1 MNKRKIFLELEKIL
15 NNNQFI
21 SDIWLY
27 GSISDRVSD
36 LDLLIIYKNNPK
48 KIFFPKLIKKMI
60 LDGTVIYIPIKYSYD
75 VFLFE
80 DLSIFSIRYKKK
92 ITRKLSKQLSKFR
105 SLTSFLE
112 RYYERRCKLLT
123 TRSITD
129 KSLRLIK
136 SIIFSYINFEDY
148 FVKSNSKKTSLNTLL
163 TYKKIREKYCSNN
176 LSKKKLKDYLNK
188 FKENDRNFY
197 DKSINELNQKFPSRK
212 NEFINYRFNKNT
224 KYSFVV
230 KKNYITVPYILGYIY
245 KFYSLCNFSISG
257 KIKYDL
263 KSNIKLN
270 LRNKLLHNYL
280 KKKINFINASYKDL
294 KKNEFKNGLYR
305 LTWYLSE

>member
-294 KKNEFKNGLYR
+294 KKMNLKMVC
-305 LTWYLSE
+305 TD